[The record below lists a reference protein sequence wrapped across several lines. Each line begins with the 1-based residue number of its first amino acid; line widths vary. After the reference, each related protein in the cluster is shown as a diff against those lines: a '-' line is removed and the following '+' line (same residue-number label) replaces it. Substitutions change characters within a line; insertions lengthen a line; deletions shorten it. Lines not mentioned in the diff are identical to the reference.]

1 MKKKEY
7 IFNGSTHLFDV
18 NFNILPCKIKGCA
31 LPNLSKSLLIICEI
45 ELSHNNKMLMMLD
58 SSFHTVSISKE
69 IEKRYYLN
77 LNFLKQTDTE
87 LLEILDVD
95 SKYIKKYF
103 KNTLTAIDTIKKE
116 LELHCIEAYS
126 RLLFYSR
133 LSEDSDKSERK
144 FILSQESFNMNNSV
158 PLFLRKV
165 DLFDDK
171 SKREI
176 MYMTK
181 ARNVIIQNIIN
192 TLYKLTDSSMKEE
205 TLNKLNETLYAFQH
219 SLT

>member
-1 MKKKEY
+1 
-7 IFNGSTHLFDV
+7 
-18 NFNILPCKIKGCA
+18 
-31 LPNLSKSLLIICEI
+31 
-45 ELSHNNKMLMMLD
+45 
-58 SSFHTVSISKE
+58 
-69 IEKRYYLN
+69 
-77 LNFLKQTDTE
+77 
-87 LLEILDVD
+87 
-95 SKYIKKYF
+95 
-103 KNTLTAIDTIKKE
+103 
-116 LELHCIEAYS
+116 
-126 RLLFYSR
+126 
-133 LSEDSDKSERK
+133 
-144 FILSQESFNMNNSV
+144 MNNSV

-219 SLT
+219 SLTYLHKVPNTKAQNHWIIYKCHHLMLS